1 MPARHLLFL
10 GMYQPLESDQLPQFH
25 RHGDAVRTE
34 HLHDCV
40 HRHLVLIHGTASL
53 QCATSKQARRN
64 PAPVGLRSA
73 SQPCDTVAESA
84 TSGGC
89 MSNEV
94 YAPRPS
100 DEEYVRAEA
109 NDQLAVARTLN
120 LAGQLDTDDL
130 RRIEAL
136 YSTGRYAEVIAEVKR
151 LTGS

>member
-1 MPARHLLFL
+1 
-10 GMYQPLESDQLPQFH
+10 
-25 RHGDAVRTE
+25 
-34 HLHDCV
+34 
-40 HRHLVLIHGTASL
+40 
-53 QCATSKQARRN
+53 
-64 PAPVGLRSA
+64 
-73 SQPCDTVAESA
+73 
-84 TSGGC
+84 